1 MRITVKINCKVII
14 NVIDYNN
21 FDIFTGEVGR
31 KTVSKMTYKALALD
45 LDGTLVDSNKKL
57 SDVNKKAVWKAIDK
71 GVAVILASGRPMF
84 GVEPVADMLEL
95 KERGG
100 YILSYNGGDIF
111 DCRMGKHIFFRQIPA
126 DCIADICKIAKE
138 NKVQP
143 LTYFE
148 NKILAENDY
157 DEYVIKEAFCNGA
170 EIKVVDDLASFV
182 DYPVVK
188 LLVVGEHAK
197 LLTVKEAIDRIYD
210 NVLDTFFSE
219 EYFLEIVP
227 ENVAKDKS
235 LSVLMGILGID
246 REELIACG
254 DAMNDASMIKYA
266 GLGVVMANAYENI
279 KHYGDYIAPSNDDN
293 GVAAVI
299 EKFIC

>member
-1 MRITVKINCKVII
+1 M
-14 NVIDYNN
+14 
-21 FDIFTGEVGR
+21 
-31 KTVSKMTYKALALD
+31 VSKMTYKALALD
-45 LDGTLVDSNKKL
+45 LDGTLMDSNKKL
-57 SDVNKKAVWKAIDK
+57 SEVNKKAIWKAIDK
-71 GVAVILASGRPMF
+71 GTAVILASGRPLF

-100 YILSYNGGDIF
+100 YILAYNGGNIL
-111 DCRMGKHIFFRQIPA
+111 DCRTGKLIFSKQIPEE
-126 DCIADICKIAKE
+126 CLADICRIAKE

-148 NKILAENDY
+148 NKILAENDK

-170 EIKVVDDLASFV
+170 EIKVVEDIAAFV
-182 DYPVVK
+182 DYPVAK

-197 LLTVKEAIDRIYD
+197 LLPVKAALEQLHG
-210 NVLDTFFSE
+210 NVLDIFFSE

-227 ENVAKDKS
+227 KNVAKDEA
-235 LSVLMGILGID
+235 LSALMKILGID

-254 DAMNDASMIKYA
+254 DAMNDVSMIKYA

-279 KHYGDYIAPSNDDN
+279 KQYGDYIAPSNDDN

-299 EKFIC
+299 EKFI